1 VPVEPAYLI
10 AAVVGALA
18 LFVVLVWLGA
28 RSSRWLAAWRVTR
41 ARQRRRSAL
50 EAARSRD
57 PRSRY
62 GLSYEPADEETVLM
76 SEKTRARLSQ
86 KHIDT
91 LLHRARAATAAGD
104 FRQAVA
110 CYSEL
115 LDGSPDQVD
124 ARVERGRAYLD
135 LGDYNRAMSDFVVAE
150 DLVPDSPL
158 PLVAIGDLHFAR
170 KDYARAIECFD
181 LALSIAPDH
190 AMAWCRRG
198 LSHAYRGHHDL
209 ACRDLLQAKKLDAD
223 IPNLDTHLAMARRK
237 GTSRRAR

>member
-1 VPVEPAYLI
+1 LC
-10 AAVVGALA
+10 AAVTWLVSALA
-18 LFVVLVWLGA
+18 RL
-28 RSSRWLAAWRVTR
+28 LAAFRLSR
-41 ARQRRRSAL
+41 ARQRRRRVL
-50 EAARSRD
+50 EEARARD

-62 GLSYEPADEETVLM
+62 GLPHEPADDETVLM

-86 KHIDT
+86 KHVDT
-91 LLHRARAATAAGD
+91 LLQRARAATAAGD

-110 CYSEL
+110 VYSEL
-115 LDGSPDQVD
+115 LDGRPEQLD

-135 LGDYNRAMSDFVVAE
+135 LGDYLRAMSDFVMAE

-170 KDYARAIECFD
+170 KDYSRAIDCFD

-198 LSHAYRGHHDL
+198 LSHAYRGHDDR
-209 ACRDLLQAKKLDAD
+209 AVRDLLRAKQLDPD

-237 GTSRRAR
+237 ASRK